1 MHSLRAGNL
10 IAFAIF
16 IALTLGAS
24 RVAHVV
30 SNKTLLD
37 KVRIFRGKAQQND
50 DIAIMTIRLITT

>member
-1 MHSLRAGNL
+1 MHSLRAGIL

-30 SNKTLLD
+30 SNK
-37 KVRIFRGKAQQND
+37 AQQND
-50 DIAIMTIRLITT
+50 DMAIMTIRLITT